1 MISRTLLLTGAAA
14 AAGYLGWILTT
25 YHGTLDER
33 VALVFAVKLVLV
45 LATGVCFLL
54 LSGRPDSR
62 TLERLAAFSERHTGA
77 LLALI
82 IASSAAIAFLTT
94 PQIDYGEGQL
104 GRGYGNDGVFYGR
117 MTEHFA
123 WFKYTVPGWQ
133 FAYRPLAPML
143 VHYSGLD
150 TFTGFRVLNLSSHAL
165 ASLLVYRIGRH
176 LHLPPVAALLAVG
189 FLAILKFGLKFLVYY
204 PVLTDG
210 LGMLLLMTII
220 WATLEKRA
228 WLYLLA
234 MAAAVYTR
242 ENLLALTVFNALYL
256 IRTGNGPRRFL
267 TAAVLQLPPFA
278 VYVLNR
284 RHPVF
289 LPLYDTGPWP
299 MLASWGRRFLLDPGW
314 REVSFLAYCNSL
326 GALLILA
333 LLSWRGVA
341 RFLGEHYE
349 WAYYVGANAVL
360 SIVGG
365 ADVDR
370 YAVWL
375 APVAIFALLSL
386 DFSRPGPPPRIWLYW
401 FALQA
406 AAMEF
411 FLPWFP
417 DEAFSRSR
425 CAAYATGTQL
435 TYVTVFSWA
444 LIATV
449 VAMQLGDQPD
459 GTRPSPREGAATTAL
474 ARSGSF
480 FGPSKSAPAT

>member
-1 MISRTLLLTGAAA
+1 VISRTLLLAGTAA
-14 AAGYLGWILTT
+14 AAGYLGRILAA

-33 VALVFAVKLVLV
+33 IALVFALKLVLV
-45 LATGVCFLL
+45 FATGVSFILL
-54 LSGRPDSR
+54 PGRPSSR
-62 TLERLAAFSERHTGA
+62 TLERLAAFSERHAAA
-77 LLALI
+77 LIALI
-82 IASSAAIAFLTT
+82 IAGSAAIAFLTT
-94 PQIDYGEGQL
+94 PQIGFGEGQL
-104 GRGYGNDGVFYGR
+104 GRGYGHDGVFYGR

-123 WFKYTVPGWQ
+123 WFQYAVPGWQ

-165 ASLLVYRIGRH
+165 ASVLVYRIARH
-176 LHLPPVAALLAVG
+176 LRLPPFAALLAVA
-189 FLAILKFGLKFLVYY
+189 FFAILKFGLKFVVYY

-210 LGMLLLMTII
+210 LGLLLLLAII
-220 WATLEKRA
+220 CATLEKRA
-228 WLYLLA
+228 FLYLFA

-256 IRTGNGPRRFL
+256 IRTGNGPGRFL

-278 VYVLNR
+278 VYALNR

-289 LPLYDTGPWP
+289 LPLYDTGAWP
-299 MLASWGRRFLLDPGW
+299 MLESWGRRFLLDPGW

-326 GALLILA
+326 GVLLILA

-341 RFLGEHYE
+341 RFLGERHE
-349 WAYYVGANAVL
+349 CAYYVAGNVVL

-365 ADVDR
+365 SDVDR

-375 APVAIFALLSL
+375 APVAIFTLLSL

-401 FALQA
+401 FVLQA

-411 FLPWFP
+411 CLPWFP
-417 DEAFSRSR
+417 DEAFYLSRT
-425 CAAYATGTQL
+425 AAHATGPTL
-435 TYVTVFSWA
+435 AYITVFSWA
-444 LIATV
+444 LVATAV
-449 VAMQLGDQPD
+449 VMQLGDQPPPD
-459 GTRPSPREGAATTAL
+459 PAL
-474 ARSGSF
+474 RG
-480 FGPSKSAPAT
+480 